1 MDNIKTIKPE
11 VQKHGRY
18 IAVLNSRTAHKT
30 ISALRADD
38 YGVEFVAKLS
48 NGGQAW
54 MVSGEPSLRERLCI
68 PMTVGEASV
77 AASNVI

>member
-48 NGGQAW
+48 SGDQAW
-54 MVSGEPSLRERLCI
+54 MISGEPSLRVRLCT
-68 PMTVGEASV
+68 PMTVGEAAV

>member
-54 MVSGEPSLRERLCI
+54 MVSGEPSLRERLCT
-68 PMTVGEASV
+68 PMTVGEAAV
-77 AASNVI
+77 AVSTVL

>member
-1 MDNIKTIKPE
+1 
-11 VQKHGRY
+11 
-18 IAVLNSRTAHKT
+18 
-30 ISALRADD
+30 
-38 YGVEFVAKLS
+38 
-48 NGGQAW
+48 